1 MHRMVSRTRIVDGV
15 VDHAE
20 WQTRERD
27 GGSYYIRDRVVVV
40 PKGAVI
46 SDGTQTRGVWR
57 PCVRCRAFDLGQQG
71 CEERCPNCAD
81 PCQDPDG
88 KQALSY
94 SKAKATVRK

>member
-1 MHRMVSRTRIVDGV
+1 MHRMVSRTRIGDGV

-46 SDGTQTRGVWR
+46 SDGIR
-57 PCVRCRAFDLGQQG
+57 L
-71 CEERCPNCAD
+71 
-81 PCQDPDG
+81 
-88 KQALSY
+88 
-94 SKAKATVRK
+94 

>member
-1 MHRMVSRTRIVDGV
+1 MHRMVSRTRIGDGV

-46 SDGTQTRGVWR
+46 SDGIRLYRLVTSLHPANGQT
-57 PCVRCRAFDLGQQG
+57 
-71 CEERCPNCAD
+71 
-81 PCQDPDG
+81 
-88 KQALSY
+88 
-94 SKAKATVRK
+94 